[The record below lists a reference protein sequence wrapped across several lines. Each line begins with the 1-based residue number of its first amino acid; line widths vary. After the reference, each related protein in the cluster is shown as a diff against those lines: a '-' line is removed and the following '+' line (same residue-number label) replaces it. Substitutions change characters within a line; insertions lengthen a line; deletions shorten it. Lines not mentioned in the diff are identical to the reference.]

1 MSLPDPP
8 LLLITDRSQALLPLH
23 EIVRQALEAGCRW
36 LLLREKDLDSET
48 LAAFGKPLAK
58 AARDAGA
65 KFLVS
70 ADVNAAVAL
79 KADGVHLPRRRAFAD
94 AVTEVRNALGPGAL
108 VGVSTH
114 NPAEIRE
121 ANELA
126 VDYMTLSPIYPSISK
141 AGYGSGLGAETLRQ
155 YCALATKPVIGLGGV
170 TPERLTDALA
180 CGLTGLAVLGAVMQ
194 SVEPANEV
202 AAMVTGM
209 QAAHAG

>member
-1 MSLPDPP
+1 MSLPEPP

-23 EIVRQALEAGCRW
+23 EIVRQVLEAGCRW

-48 LAAFGKPLAK
+48 LAAFGKPLAQ
-58 AARDAGA
+58 AARDSGA

-70 ADVNAAVAL
+70 ADVEAAVAL

-94 AVTEVRNALGPGAL
+94 AVSEVRNALGPEAM

-126 VDYMTLSPIYPSISK
+126 IDYMTLSPIYPSLSK
-141 AGYGSGLGAETLRQ
+141 PGYGSGLGAETLRQ
-155 YCALATKPVIGLGGV
+155 YCALAQKPVIGLGGI
-170 TPERLTDALA
+170 TPDRLTNALT
-180 CGLTGLAVLGAVMQ
+180 CGLSGLAVLGAVMQ
-194 SVEPANEV
+194 SVEPRLEI
-202 AAMVTGM
+202 AAMIEGM
-209 QAAHAG
+209 QSAPAN